1 MTGASDDDN
10 DRALEE
16 LLSFIRDSRG
26 FDFTGYKR
34 SSLARRIR
42 KRMQDISVVGYVD
55 YRDQLETD
63 AEEFRTLF
71 NTILINVTGFFRDPE
86 AWSYLQR
93 EIIPQVLA
101 RRDPGQEIRVW
112 SAGCSSGEEAYS
124 LAIAFAE
131 VMGVAECIKRVKI
144 YGTDVDDEALRDA
157 RAGLYP
163 PRALE
168 QVPAGLAGS
177 YFQPSGAKFA
187 FHPELRRRVIFGR
200 HDITRDAPISRL
212 DLLLCRNTLMYFNV
226 EAQSQIVDRF
236 HFALREGG
244 YLFLGKAEMLLSAS
258 DRFEVASMRQRIFQ
272 RRPGEAVPPHQFA
285 PLRLAAE
292 GGGEVRDAT
301 RKRQLRDMALDIS
314 VSPQLAIG
322 VDGTVSLINSQAR
335 AQFGLTLHDLGRPFR
350 DLEIS
355 YRPLELRSLI
365 EQAETE
371 RRVVRANNVERRL
384 PGGEVQNFDII
395 VQALTGTDGQ
405 PVGVAMSFIDT
416 TVTTRLHNEVRRV
429 REDLETAYE
438 ELQSTNEELETT
450 NEELQSSIEELET
463 TNEELQSTN
472 EELETTNEELQS
484 GNEELETMNEEMR
497 IRTTEVDEARG
508 FLEGVL
514 SSVAAGVIVLDAEMR
529 VRSWNR
535 GAEDLWGLRSQE
547 VRNQAFFSLDFGLP
561 IGQLHEA
568 LKRCTETGRKT
579 GPMNLEAVNRIGRT
593 ITCSVTCSPLDSQ
606 GDGVVLLMEEVPQ
619 D

>member
-212 DLLLCRNTLMYFNV
+212 DLLVCRNTLMYFNV

-272 RRPGEAVPPHQFA
+272 RRPAEAVPPHRSRRCGWPPRTA
-285 PLRLAAE
+285 AKCGTPPASASCGIWPLTFR
-292 GGGEVRDAT
+292 RT
-301 RKRQLRDMALDIS
+301 RSML
-314 VSPQLAIG
+314 IG
-322 VDGTVSLINSQAR
+322 VDGTVASSTARHGRNS
-335 AQFGLTLHDLGRPFR
+335 D
-350 DLEIS
+350 
-355 YRPLELRSLI
+355 
-365 EQAETE
+365 
-371 RRVVRANNVERRL
+371 
-384 PGGEVQNFDII
+384 
-395 VQALTGTDGQ
+395 
-405 PVGVAMSFIDT
+405 
-416 TVTTRLHNEVRRV
+416 
-429 REDLETAYE
+429 
-438 ELQSTNEELETT
+438 
-450 NEELQSSIEELET
+450 
-463 TNEELQSTN
+463 
-472 EELETTNEELQS
+472 
-484 GNEELETMNEEMR
+484 
-497 IRTTEVDEARG
+497 
-508 FLEGVL
+508 
-514 SSVAAGVIVLDAEMR
+514 
-529 VRSWNR
+529 
-535 GAEDLWGLRSQE
+535 
-547 VRNQAFFSLDFGLP
+547 
-561 IGQLHEA
+561 
-568 LKRCTETGRKT
+568 
-579 GPMNLEAVNRIGRT
+579 
-593 ITCSVTCSPLDSQ
+593 
-606 GDGVVLLMEEVPQ
+606 
-619 D
+619 